1 MRYPIALLLLV
12 IGVAVGGVLIA
23 TNSFGADRDHLPP
36 AASVPPPPALSHVWV
51 IVIENKPLS
60 TILGSADAPYMNE
73 LIGKSGLA
81 TDYRAVGH
89 PSQPNYVALFSGS
102 TQRVTD
108 NEPHDIAA
116 KNLADELEA
125 AGRTWHVY
133 AENVPP
139 NCFQGATAQDGPDG
153 PGTYA
158 RKHEPAISFTS
169 ISGNPSRC
177 ANILPFSGFDA
188 GAADFSLIIP
198 NLCHAMHD
206 CGIADGDAWLR
217 SFVPQILESA
227 AWRDGGVLF
236 VTFDEGLE
244 FELAIEPGRH
254 HRQQPFGEARDD
266 LGGPAHALLAA
277 ADHPGRV
284 RPALPR
290 GQLFGEHARRVLHR
304 PIARHWLTLRGGSSA
319 LRHAGR
325 RRHAMSQP
333 VADDVAW
340 RFVRARLSQA
350 GGSATR

>member
-236 VTFDEGLE
+236 VTFDEGLDSSSPSN
-244 FELAIEPGRH
+244 LVATIVSSPS
-254 HRQQPFGEARDD
+254 
-266 LGGPAHALLAA
+266 
-277 ADHPGRV
+277 V
-284 RPALPR
+284 RPGMTSAVPHTHYSLLRTIQDGFGLPC
-290 GQLFGEHARRVLHR
+290 LEDSCSANTLGEFFTA
-304 PIARHWLTLRGGSSA
+304 P
-319 LRHAGR
+319 
-325 RRHAMSQP
+325 
-333 VADDVAW
+333 
-340 RFVRARLSQA
+340 
-350 GGSATR
+350 